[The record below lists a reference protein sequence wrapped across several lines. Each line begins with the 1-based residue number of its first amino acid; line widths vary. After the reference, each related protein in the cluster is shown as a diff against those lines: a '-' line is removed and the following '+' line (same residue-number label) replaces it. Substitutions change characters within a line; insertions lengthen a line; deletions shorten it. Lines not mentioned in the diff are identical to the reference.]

1 MSSTQPAKGAKI
13 RGGGRVRWGGGGL
26 RFRLLGAC
34 RGDASK
40 CIGFT
45 AKTQSP
51 PRFREDIVDQSQSK
65 PVFQL
70 PGGLDF
76 RRFLGALGVL
86 AVKNSRFQ
94 DASTLSGL
102 ALGARTGKL
111 ARVVSN
117 LPVQPLFEEFAEWAR
132 QGNVV
137 PVWTQLAADF
147 ETPLSAYLKLR
158 DGRHS
163 FLLES
168 AESTEKAGRWSI
180 VGSHPR
186 AVFTARGKEITIC
199 EGADERSFVVE
210 DDVLAALEREMAKY
224 RAVSHSGLPV
234 FSGGMVGYLA
244 YDAVRQF
251 EPTLGEP
258 PADPLGI
265 PDALFVLADT
275 LLVFDHRLR
284 RVQVVANAFLDEA
297 ATPEDAYAE
306 ARGRIAAMVEILNRP
321 LHVPALNGLVQ
332 VEPVEAQ
339 SNTTQE
345 EFEAMVREGKEF
357 IAAGDIFQFVPSQRF
372 ATPFELPAV
381 DLYRALRF
389 VNPSP
394 YMFILEFGDF
404 SLVGS
409 SPEVH
414 VRSIGGRIDI
424 RPIAGTRWRGAT
436 PEEDDALA
444 AELLADPKERA
455 EHLML
460 VDLARNDVGRIAR
473 HGAVKVDDFMIVE
486 RYSHVM
492 HIVSNVTG
500 ELDPTHSAYDVLR
513 ATFPAGTV
521 SGAPKIR
528 AMQIIN
534 ALEKH
539 KRCAYAGAV
548 GYFGFDGAHDSCI
561 TLRTC
566 LLKDGMAYVQ
576 AGAGVVADS
585 DATYEYNETVNKA
598 KGMLRAIALA
608 RTLEG

>member
-1 MSSTQPAKGAKI
+1 ML
-13 RGGGRVRWGGGGL
+13 RGV
-26 RFRLLGAC
+26 
-34 RGDASK
+34 
-40 CIGFT
+40 
-45 AKTQSP
+45 
-51 PRFREDIVDQSQSK
+51 VDSI
-65 PVFQL
+65 PVEPSLEIF
-70 PGGLDF
+70 
-76 RRFLGALGVL
+76 A
-86 AVKNSRFQ
+86 
-94 DASTLSGL
+94 GL
-102 ALGARTGKL
+102 AEK
-111 ARVVSN
+111 
-117 LPVQPLFEEFAEWAR
+117 
-132 QGNVV
+132 GNVV
-137 PVWTQLAADF
+137 PVCTQLAADF

-180 VGSHPR
+180 LGSAPR
-186 AVFTARGKEITIC
+186 RIFEARGKTITVRGSG
-199 EGADERSFVVE
+199 ETRTFEAE
-210 DDVLAALEREMAKY
+210 DDVLAALEAEMSGY
-224 RAVSHSGLPV
+224 RFAAYGPLPP
-234 FSGGMVGYLA
+234 FAGGMVGYLS

-251 EPTLGEP
+251 EPSLGEAP
-258 PADPLGI
+258 NDPLGI
-265 PDALFVLADT
+265 PDAVFLLADT
-275 LLVFDHRLR
+275 LLVFDQRLR
-284 RVQVVANAFLDEA
+284 RLFVIANAFLDEHGTA
-297 ATPEDAYAE
+297 EDAYAD
-306 ARGRIAAMVEILNRP
+306 ARGRIAALVAILNRP
-321 LHVPALNGLVQ
+321 LHVPALNGLAQ
-332 VEPVEAQ
+332 VEPDAAQ
-339 SNTTQE
+339 SNTSQV
-345 EFEAMVREGKEF
+345 EFEEMVRAGKEF

-372 ATPFELPAV
+372 ETTFSLAPV

-394 YMFILEFGDF
+394 YMFVLELEGFA
-404 SLVGS
+404 LVGS

-414 VRSIGGRIDI
+414 VRAIDGKIDI
-424 RPIAGTRWRGAT
+424 RPIAGTRWRGKT
-436 PEEDDALA
+436 PEEDDELA

-473 HGAVKVDDFMIVE
+473 HGSVKVDDFMVVE

-500 ELDPTHSAYDVLR
+500 ELDESHSAYDVLR

-534 ALEKH
+534 SLEKH

-548 GYFGFDGAHDSCI
+548 GYFGFDGGHDSCI

-566 LLKDGMAYVQ
+566 LLKDGKAYVQ

-585 DATYEYNETVNKA
+585 DPTYEYNETVNKA

-608 RTLEG
+608 KTLKD

>member
-1 MSSTQPAKGAKI
+1 M
-13 RGGGRVRWGGGGL
+13 L
-26 RFRLLGAC
+26 R
-34 RGDASK
+34 
-40 CIGFT
+40 
-45 AKTQSP
+45 
-51 PRFREDIVDQSQSK
+51 
-65 PVFQL
+65 
-70 PGGLDF
+70 
-76 RRFLGALGVL
+76 
-86 AVKNSRFQ
+86 
-94 DASTLSGL
+94 
-102 ALGARTGKL
+102 
-111 ARVVSN
+111 RVVSSI
-117 LPVQPLFEEFAEWAR
+117 PVEPSLEVFAQLAER
-132 QGNVV
+132 GNVV
-137 PVWTQLAADF
+137 PVYTQLAADF
-147 ETPLSAYLKLR
+147 ETPLSAFLKLR
-158 DGRHS
+158 DSRHS

-180 VGSHPR
+180 VGSQPR
-186 AVFTARGKEITIC
+186 AVFEARGKDITVR
-199 EGADERSFVVE
+199 EGGKTRTYTAG
-210 DDVLAALEREMAKY
+210 DDVLAALEREMEPY
-224 RAVSHSGLPV
+224 RSVTHGALPL
-234 FSGGMVGYLA
+234 FSGGMVGYLS

-251 EPTLGEP
+251 EPTLGAP
-258 PADPLGI
+258 PPDPLGI
-265 PDALFVLADT
+265 PDALFLLADT

-284 RVQVVANAFLDEA
+284 RLLVIANAFINEA
-297 ATPEDAYAE
+297 ATPQDAYAE
-306 ARGRIAAMVEILNRP
+306 ACGKIAAIVEILNRP
-321 LHVPALNGLVQ
+321 LHVPALNGLLQ
-332 VEPVEAQ
+332 VDPVDAR

-345 EFEAMVREGKEF
+345 EFETIVRQGKEF

-372 ATPFELPAV
+372 ETDFELPPV

-394 YMFILEFGDF
+394 YMFILEFDDF
-404 SLVGS
+404 ALVGS

-424 RPIAGTRWRGAT
+424 RPIAGTRWRGRT

-444 AELLADPKERA
+444 ADLLGDPKERA

-473 HGAVKVDDFMIVE
+473 HGSVRVDDFMIVE

-500 ELDPTHSAYDVLR
+500 ELDPSHSAYDVLR

-534 ALEKH
+534 SLEKH

-548 GYFGFDGAHDSCI
+548 GYFGFDGSHDSCI

-566 LLKDGMAYVQ
+566 LLKDGKAYVQ

-585 DATYEYNETVNKA
+585 DPTYEYVETVNKA

-608 RTLEG
+608 KTLDD

>member
-1 MSSTQPAKGAKI
+1 M
-13 RGGGRVRWGGGGL
+13 L
-26 RFRLLGAC
+26 C
-34 RGDASK
+34 
-40 CIGFT
+40 
-45 AKTQSP
+45 
-51 PRFREDIVDQSQSK
+51 
-65 PVFQL
+65 
-70 PGGLDF
+70 
-76 RRFLGALGVL
+76 
-86 AVKNSRFQ
+86 
-94 DASTLSGL
+94 
-102 ALGARTGKL
+102 
-111 ARVVSN
+111 RVVS
-117 LPVQPLFEEFAEWAR
+117 LVPVEPSIEVFAELAQR
-132 QGNVV
+132 GNVV
-137 PVWTQLAADF
+137 PVYTQFAADF

-158 DGRHS
+158 DMKHS

-168 AESTEKAGRWSI
+168 AESTEKAGRWSMI
-180 VGSHPR
+180 GSNPR
-186 AVFTARGKEITIC
+186 RTFEARDKQITIRTGS
-199 EGADERSFVVE
+199 ETRSYIAP
-210 DDVLAALEREMAKY
+210 DDVLAALEREMAPYKSVTHG
-224 RAVSHSGLPV
+224 ALPL
-234 FSGGMVGYLA
+234 FSGGMVGYLS

-251 EPTLGEP
+251 EPTLG
-258 PADPLGI
+258 PAPSDPLGI
-265 PDALFVLADT
+265 PDAFFMLADT

-284 RVQVVANAFLDEA
+284 RLQVVANAFIDEFPTLA
-297 ATPEDAYAE
+297 DAYAE
-306 ARGRIAAMVEILNRP
+306 ACEKIEAIVEILKRP
-321 LHVPALNGLVQ
+321 LHVPPLNGLIK

-345 EFEAMVREGKEF
+345 EFEEMVRNGKEY

-372 ATPFELPAV
+372 ETSFELPAV

-394 YMFILEFGDF
+394 YMFILELGDF

-414 VRSIGGRIDI
+414 VRSINGRIDI
-424 RPIAGTRWRGAT
+424 RPIAGTRWRGKT

-444 AELLADPKERA
+444 AELLADPKECA

-460 VDLARNDVGRIAR
+460 VDLARNDVGRIAK
-473 HGAVKVDDFMIVE
+473 HASVQVDDFMIVE

-492 HIVSNVTG
+492 HIVSNVRG

-534 ALEKH
+534 SLEKH

-548 GYFGFDGAHDSCI
+548 GYFGFDGSHDSCI

-566 LLKDGMAYVQ
+566 LLKNGKAYVQ

-585 DATYEYNETVNKA
+585 DPTYEYVETVNKA

-608 RTLEG
+608 KTLAD